1 MASESRITGN
11 FFVCKNEVFV
21 EGKSIGNFSSL
32 ETESDRKNLTA
43 TATVEMPFYSVAVAA
58 AKEVSSSS
66 VVVREVGDYA
76 TTYVR
81 INPDDWNIRI
91 GARIRI
97 YTWYEDN
104 EQLGHKFDKVLEF
117 DGFIRHIEGG
127 FPTVLKCEDAAF
139 MLRFGT
145 VNKTYGTPTKL
156 VSLLQE
162 MCDISNEAFAK
173 YRRDNGLTAEIPKL
187 EPDGKTMDTDFIL
200 KPAASVSPYD
210 VIERVVIGMYKLYG
224 AVRETY
230 DDAGKSVAYVY
241 AGLGISDPEAPT
253 RKLST
258 AVNVVGRSIVPNDHL
273 FENFNVTVRW
283 IEGKELKSYSTGT
296 ENGIPYEIPYTPGRT
311 AEQMKT
317 TAKSAL
323 AGLKANRNKGTI
335 TTLLYPTVSL
345 FDYVDYEDTIYTTLS
360 GRYYVIGRRLTC
372 GKGRGYYQTITVT
385 NSTFLYLG

>member
-127 FPTVLKCEDAAF
+127 FPTVIKCEDAAF

-145 VNKTYGTPTKL
+145 VNKSYGMPTKL

-173 YRRDNGLTAEIPKL
+173 YRRDNGLTAEIP
-187 EPDGKTMDTDFIL
+187 
-200 KPAASVSPYD
+200 
-210 VIERVVIGMYKLYG
+210 
-224 AVRETY
+224 
-230 DDAGKSVAYVY
+230 
-241 AGLGISDPEAPT
+241 
-253 RKLST
+253 
-258 AVNVVGRSIVPNDHL
+258 
-273 FENFNVTVRW
+273 
-283 IEGKELKSYSTGT
+283 
-296 ENGIPYEIPYTPGRT
+296 
-311 AEQMKT
+311 
-317 TAKSAL
+317 
-323 AGLKANRNKGTI
+323 
-335 TTLLYPTVSL
+335 
-345 FDYVDYEDTIYTTLS
+345 
-360 GRYYVIGRRLTC
+360 
-372 GKGRGYYQTITVT
+372 
-385 NSTFLYLG
+385 